1 MNMKLPGFL
10 LLLAGWGLVLAAVA
24 MLHSELSQAVFV
36 VLGIAVELV
45 GLVLVVRAHQN
56 EPERK
61 QEVEPGRSTGQFSR
75 QITGQFR
82 R

>member
-1 MNMKLPGFL
+1 MNMKLPGFF
-10 LLLAGWGLVLAAVA
+10 LLLAGWGLVLAAVV
-24 MLHSELSQAVFV
+24 MLHSELPEAVFV
-36 VLGIAVELV
+36 LVGIAVELV
-45 GLVLVVRAHQN
+45 GLVLVVRAHRN

-61 QEVEPGRSTGQFSR
+61 QEAEPDRSTGQFGR